1 MILYWQVLCVN
12 KIIIF
17 YGSNREFNK
26 KIPRDSRNLTDVVM
40 ELDSDSKNMIVHIPE
55 LQKENNDTKTE
66 KEKLKVANFV
76 INSDEYSGVREHVI
90 INFANFI
97 AKMDIQNM
105 YIQNPPIHISEQLH
119 RIYDEKNIIQE
130 IRQPYNGITKTIL
143 QQFYNGYD
151 DKIIG
156 QEIAKMKVLQALYPL
171 MDNKQKKPM
180 VILFYGDSGIGKTET
195 AHYLAEL
202 LDGKLMRKQFSMYQN
217 NQFGTYLFGG
227 SYGEGS
233 FAKDLLDRDSNV
245 ILLDEFDKAN
255 PVFHSAFYQLFDEG
269 VYEDRNY
276 KVNLDYAIIICT
288 SNYKT
293 ENEIKEQLG
302 TPIFNR
308 FDAVIHFED
317 LSDEAKE
324 KIARNF
330 IQESIEEYEEDG
342 IEMNKNILMRLQKSA
357 IAYSNAREIKHLI
370 QNTFSLYAIRQLC
383 LNDVTNESND

>member
-1 MILYWQVLCVN
+1 MN

-40 ELDSDSKNMIVHIPE
+40 ELDSDNKNMIVHIPE
-55 LQKENNDTKTE
+55 LQKENNETKTE

-119 RIYDEKNIIQE
+119 RIYDDKNIIQE
-130 IRQPYNGITKTIL
+130 IQQPYNGITKTII

-269 VYEDRNY
+269 VYEDQNY

-293 ENEIKEQLG
+293 ESEIKEQLG

-308 FDAVIHFED
+308 FDAVIHFAD

-330 IQESIEEYEEDG
+330 IQETIEKYKEDT
-342 IEMNKNILMRLQKSA
+342 IEMDENILLRLQKSA
-357 IAYSNAREIKHLI
+357 IGYSNTREIKHLI
-370 QNTFSLYAIRQLC
+370 QNTFSLYAIRKLC
-383 LNDVTNESND
+383 LNDVKSESSD

>member
-1 MILYWQVLCVN
+1 MN

-97 AKMDIQNM
+97 AKMNIQNM
-105 YIQNPPIHISEQLH
+105 YIQNPPIHIREQLH

-130 IRQPYNGITKTIL
+130 IQQPYNGITKTIL

-180 VILFYGDSGIGKTET
+180 IILFYGDSGIGKTET

-317 LSDEAKE
+317 LSNEAKE

-330 IQESIEEYEEDG
+330 IQESIKKYEEDG
-342 IEMNKNILMRLQKSA
+342 IEMDKNILLRLQKSA

-370 QNTFSLYAIRQLC
+370 HNTFSLYAIRQLC
-383 LNDVTNESND
+383 LNDVTSESND

>member
-1 MILYWQVLCVN
+1 MN

-55 LQKENNDTKTE
+55 LQKENSETKTE

-119 RIYDEKNIIQE
+119 RIYDDKNIIQE
-130 IRQPYNGITKTIL
+130 IQQPYNGITKTII

-269 VYEDRNY
+269 VYEDQNY

-293 ENEIKEQLG
+293 ESEIKEQLG

-308 FDAVIHFED
+308 FDAVIHFAE

-330 IQESIEEYEEDG
+330 IQETIEKYKEDT
-342 IEMNKNILMRLQKSA
+342 IEMDENILLRLQKSA
-357 IAYSNAREIKHLI
+357 IGYSNTREIKHLI
-370 QNTFSLYAIRQLC
+370 QNTFSLYAIRKLC
-383 LNDVTNESND
+383 LNDVKSESSD

>member
-1 MILYWQVLCVN
+1 MLCVN

-40 ELDSDSKNMIVHIPE
+40 ELDSDNKNMIVHIPE
-55 LQKENNDTKTE
+55 LQKENNDIKTE

-105 YIQNPPIHISEQLH
+105 HIQNPPIHISEQLH

-130 IRQPYNGITKTIL
+130 IQQPYNGITKTIL

-171 MDNKQKKPM
+171 MDNKQKKPV

-195 AHYLAEL
+195 AHYLCEL

-255 PVFHSAFYQLFDEG
+255 LVFHSAFYQLFDEG
-269 VYEDRNY
+269 VYEDQNY

-317 LSDEAKE
+317 LSNEAKE

-330 IQESIEEYEEDG
+330 IQESIEKYEEDG
-342 IEMNKNILMRLQKSA
+342 IEMDKNILLRLQKSA

-383 LNDVTNESND
+383 LNDVSSELND

>member
-1 MILYWQVLCVN
+1 MN

-342 IEMNKNILMRLQKSA
+342 IEMNKNILLRLQQSA

>member
-1 MILYWQVLCVN
+1 MN

-26 KIPRDSRNLTDVVM
+26 IIPRDSRNLTDVVM
-40 ELDSDSKNMIVHIPE
+40 ELDSDNKNMIVHIPE

-105 YIQNPPIHISEQLH
+105 YIQNPPIQISEQLH
-119 RIYDEKNIIQE
+119 RIYDDKNIIQE
-130 IRQPYNGITKTIL
+130 IKQPYNGITKTII

-156 QEIAKMKVLQALYPL
+156 QEMAKMKVLQALYPL

-180 VILFYGDSGIGKTET
+180 IILFYGDSGIGKTET

-269 VYEDRNY
+269 VYEDQNY

-293 ENEIKEQLG
+293 ESEIKEQLG

-330 IQESIEEYEEDG
+330 IQETIEKYKEDT
-342 IEMNKNILMRLQKSA
+342 IEMDENILLRLQKSA
-357 IAYSNAREIKHLI
+357 IEYSNAREIKHLI
-370 QNTFSLYAIRQLC
+370 QNTFSLYAIRKLC
-383 LNDVTNESND
+383 LNDKINESEL

>member
-1 MILYWQVLCVN
+1 MN

-40 ELDSDSKNMIVHIPE
+40 ELDSDNKNMIVHIPE
-55 LQKENNDTKTE
+55 LQKENNETKTE

-119 RIYDEKNIIQE
+119 RIYDDKNIIQE
-130 IRQPYNGITKTIL
+130 IQQPYNGITKTII

-156 QEIAKMKVLQALYPL
+156 QKIAKMKVLQALYPL

-269 VYEDRNY
+269 VYEDQNY

-330 IQESIEEYEEDG
+330 IQETIEKSEPLPAKAGRFALLLKQPKVVSPQDYHYFSTV
-342 IEMNKNILMRLQKSA
+342 ILPRSYQSYFFPVNLGFVY
-357 IAYSNAREIKHLI
+357 IL
-370 QNTFSLYAIRQLC
+370 
-383 LNDVTNESND
+383 

>member
-1 MILYWQVLCVN
+1 MN

-55 LQKENNDTKTE
+55 LQKENSETKTE

-119 RIYDEKNIIQE
+119 RIYDDKNIIQE
-130 IRQPYNGITKTIL
+130 IQQPYNGITKTII

-269 VYEDRNY
+269 VYEDQNY

-293 ENEIKEQLG
+293 ESEIKEQLG

-308 FDAVIHFED
+308 FDAVIHFAE

-330 IQESIEEYEEDG
+330 IQETIEKYKEDT
-342 IEMNKNILMRLQKSA
+342 IEMDENILLRLQKSA
-357 IAYSNAREIKHLI
+357 IGYSNTREIKHLI
-370 QNTFSLYAIRQLC
+370 KNTFSLYAIRKLC
-383 LNDVTNESND
+383 LNDVKSESSD

>member
-1 MILYWQVLCVN
+1 MN

-40 ELDSDSKNMIVHIPE
+40 ELDSDNKNMIVHIPE
-55 LQKENNDTKTE
+55 LQKENNETKTE

-119 RIYDEKNIIQE
+119 RIYDDKNIIQE
-130 IRQPYNGITKTIL
+130 IQQPYNGITKTII

-269 VYEDRNY
+269 VYEDQNY

-293 ENEIKEQLG
+293 ESEIKEQLG

-308 FDAVIHFED
+308 FDAVIHFAE

-330 IQESIEEYEEDG
+330 IQETIEKYKEDT
-342 IEMNKNILMRLQKSA
+342 IEMDENILLRLQKSA
-357 IAYSNAREIKHLI
+357 IGYSNTREIKHLI
-370 QNTFSLYAIRQLC
+370 QNTFSLYAIRKLC
-383 LNDVTNESND
+383 LNDVKSESSD

>member
-1 MILYWQVLCVN
+1 MN

-55 LQKENNDTKTE
+55 LQKENSETKTE

-119 RIYDEKNIIQE
+119 RIYDDKNIIQE
-130 IRQPYNGITKTIL
+130 IQQPYNGITKTII

-156 QEIAKMKVLQALYPL
+156 QKIAKMKVLQALYPL

-269 VYEDRNY
+269 VYEDQNY

-293 ENEIKEQLG
+293 ESEIKEQLG

-308 FDAVIHFED
+308 FDAVIHFAE

-330 IQESIEEYEEDG
+330 IQETIEKYKEDT
-342 IEMNKNILMRLQKSA
+342 IEMDENILLRLQKSA
-357 IAYSNAREIKHLI
+357 IGYSNTRDIKHLI
-370 QNTFSLYAIRQLC
+370 QNTFSLYAIRKLC
-383 LNDVTNESND
+383 LNDVKSESSD

>member
-1 MILYWQVLCVN
+1 MN

-26 KIPRDSRNLTDVVM
+26 IIPKDSRNLTDVVM
-40 ELDSDSKNMIVHIPE
+40 ELDSDNKNMIVHIPE
-55 LQKENNDTKTE
+55 LQKESNEKKTE
-66 KEKLKVANFV
+66 KEKLKVVNFV

-97 AKMDIQNM
+97 AKMHIEDM

-130 IRQPYNGITKTIL
+130 IQQPYNGITKTIV

-269 VYEDRNY
+269 IYEDQNY

-330 IQESIEEYEEDG
+330 IQECIEKYKEDG
-342 IEMNKNILMRLQKSA
+342 IEMDRGILLRLQKSA
-357 IAYSNAREIKHLI
+357 IEYSNAREIKHLI

-383 LNDVTNESND
+383 LNDVDLSLIHI

>member
-1 MILYWQVLCVN
+1 MN

-40 ELDSDSKNMIVHIPE
+40 ELDSDNKNMIVHIPE
-55 LQKENNDTKTE
+55 LQKENNETKTE
-66 KEKLKVANFV
+66 KGKLKVANFV

-119 RIYDEKNIIQE
+119 RIYDDKNIIQE
-130 IRQPYNGITKTIL
+130 IQQPYNGITKTII

-217 NQFGTYLFGG
+217 NQFGTYWFGG

-233 FAKDLLDRDSNV
+233 FAKDLLERDSNV

-269 VYEDRNY
+269 VYEDQNY

-330 IQESIEEYEEDG
+330 IQETIEKYKEDT
-342 IEMNKNILMRLQKSA
+342 IEIDGNILLRLQKSA
-357 IAYSNAREIKHLI
+357 IRYSNAREIKHLI
-370 QNTFSLYAIRQLC
+370 QNTFSLYAIRQIC
-383 LNDVTNESND
+383 LNDVKSESND

>member
-1 MILYWQVLCVN
+1 MN
-12 KIIIF
+12 KIVIF
-17 YGSNREFNK
+17 YGSNREFNEI
-26 KIPRDSRNLTDVVM
+26 IPEGSRNLTDVAM
-40 ELDSDSKNMIVHIPE
+40 ELDSDNKNMIVHIPQLKGASNE
-55 LQKENNDTKTE
+55 EETKTE
-66 KEKLKVANFV
+66 KLKVVNFV

-97 AKMDIQNM
+97 AKMDIENM
-105 YIQNPPIHISEQLH
+105 YIQNPLTHISEQLH
-119 RIYDEKNIIQE
+119 RIYDKNNIIQE
-130 IRQPYNGITKTIL
+130 IHQPYNRITKNIIRR
-143 QQFYNGYD
+143 FYNEYD

-156 QEIAKMKVLQALYPL
+156 QKIAKMKVLQALYPL
-171 MDNKQKKPM
+171 MNNKQKKPM
-180 VILFYGDSGIGKTET
+180 VVLFYGDSGIGKTET
-195 AHYLAEL
+195 AHYLAKL
-202 LDGKLMRKQFSMYQN
+202 LGGKLMRKQFSMYQN
-217 NQFGTYLFGG
+217 NQFATYLFGG

-233 FAKDLLDRDSNV
+233 FTKDLLDRDSNV

-269 VYEDRNY
+269 IYEDQNY

-330 IQESIEEYEEDG
+330 IHECIEKYKEDG
-342 IEMNKNILMRLQKSA
+342 IEMETDILLRLQRSA
-357 IAYSNAREIKHLI
+357 IEYSNVREIKHLI

-383 LNDVTNESND
+383 LDDTASEPNV

>member
-1 MILYWQVLCVN
+1 MN

-40 ELDSDSKNMIVHIPE
+40 ELDSDNKNMIVHIPE
-55 LQKENNDTKTE
+55 LQKENNETKTE

-119 RIYDEKNIIQE
+119 RIYDDKNIIQE
-130 IRQPYNGITKTIL
+130 IQQPYNGITKTII

-156 QEIAKMKVLQALYPL
+156 QKIAKMKVLQALYPL

-269 VYEDRNY
+269 VYEDQNY

-330 IQESIEEYEEDG
+330 IQETIEKYKEAT
-342 IEMNKNILMRLQKSA
+342 IEIDENILLRLQKSA
-357 IAYSNAREIKHLI
+357 IGYSNAREIKHLI
-370 QNTFSLYAIRQLC
+370 QNTFSLYAIRKLC
-383 LNDVTNESND
+383 LNDKINESEL

>member
-1 MILYWQVLCVN
+1 
-12 KIIIF
+12 
-17 YGSNREFNK
+17 
-26 KIPRDSRNLTDVVM
+26 
-40 ELDSDSKNMIVHIPE
+40 
-55 LQKENNDTKTE
+55 
-66 KEKLKVANFV
+66 
-76 INSDEYSGVREHVI
+76 
-90 INFANFI
+90 
-97 AKMDIQNM
+97 M

-119 RIYDEKNIIQE
+119 RIYDDKNIIQE
-130 IRQPYNGITKTIL
+130 IQQPYNGITKTII

-269 VYEDRNY
+269 VYEDQNY

-293 ENEIKEQLG
+293 ESEIKEQLG

-308 FDAVIHFED
+308 FDAVIHFAD

-330 IQESIEEYEEDG
+330 IQETIEKYKEDT
-342 IEMNKNILMRLQKSA
+342 IEMDENILLRLQKSA
-357 IAYSNAREIKHLI
+357 IGYSNAREIKHLI
-370 QNTFSLYAIRQLC
+370 QNTFSLYAIRKLC
-383 LNDVTNESND
+383 LNDVKSESSD

>member
-1 MILYWQVLCVN
+1 MN

-40 ELDSDSKNMIVHIPE
+40 ELDSDNKNMIVHIPE
-55 LQKENNDTKTE
+55 LQKENNETKTE

-119 RIYDEKNIIQE
+119 RIYDDKNIIQE
-130 IRQPYNGITKTIL
+130 IQQPYNGITKTII

-156 QEIAKMKVLQALYPL
+156 QKIAKMKVLQALYPL

-245 ILLDEFDKAN
+245 ILLHEFDKAN

-269 VYEDRNY
+269 VYEDQNY

-293 ENEIKEQLG
+293 ESEIKEQLG

-330 IQESIEEYEEDG
+330 IQETIEKYKEDT
-342 IEMNKNILMRLQKSA
+342 IKMDENILLRLQKSA
-357 IAYSNAREIKHLI
+357 IAYSSAREIKHLI

-383 LNDVTNESND
+383 LNDVTSESND

>member
-1 MILYWQVLCVN
+1 MN

-55 LQKENNDTKTE
+55 LQKENSETKTE

-119 RIYDEKNIIQE
+119 RIYDDKNIIQE
-130 IRQPYNGITKTIL
+130 IKQPNNGITKTII

-269 VYEDRNY
+269 VYEDQNY

-293 ENEIKEQLG
+293 ESEIKEQLG

-308 FDAVIHFED
+308 FDAVIHFAE

-330 IQESIEEYEEDG
+330 IQETIEKYKEDT
-342 IEMNKNILMRLQKSA
+342 IEMDENILLRLQKSA
-357 IAYSNAREIKHLI
+357 IGYSNTREIKHLI
-370 QNTFSLYAIRQLC
+370 QNTFSLYAIRKLC
-383 LNDVTNESND
+383 LNDVKSESSD

>member
-1 MILYWQVLCVN
+1 MLCVN
-12 KIIIF
+12 KIVIF
-17 YGSNREFNK
+17 YGSNREFSKIIPK
-26 KIPRDSRNLTDVVM
+26 KNRNLTDVVM
-40 ELDSDSKNMIVHIPE
+40 ELDSDNKNLIVHIPE
-55 LQKENNDTKTE
+55 LHEGNDDIKTE
-66 KEKLKVANFV
+66 KEKLKVTNFV

-90 INFANFI
+90 MNFANFI
-97 AKMDIQNM
+97 AKMDIENM
-105 YIQNPPIHISEQLH
+105 YIQNPPKHISEQLH
-119 RIYDEKNIIQE
+119 RIYDENDIIQE
-130 IRQPYNGITKTIL
+130 IQQSYNGITQTII
-143 QQFYNGYD
+143 QQFYTGYD
-151 DKIIG
+151 DRIIG
-156 QEIAKMKVLQALYPL
+156 QNKAKMEVLQALYPL

-217 NQFGTYLFGG
+217 NQFATYLFGG
-227 SYGEGS
+227 SNGEGS

-269 VYEDRNY
+269 IYEDQNY

-302 TPIFNR
+302 VPIFNR
-308 FDAVIHFED
+308 FDAIIRFED

-324 KIARNF
+324 KIAKK
-330 IQESIEEYEEDG
+330 SICETNEKYKENGIKIDED
-342 IEMNKNILMRLQKSA
+342 ILLRLQKSA
-357 IAYSNAREIKHLI
+357 IKYSNAREIKHLI
-370 QNTFSLYAIRQLC
+370 QNTFSLFAIRQIC
-383 LNDVTNESND
+383 LDDKKSESNN

>member
-1 MILYWQVLCVN
+1 MN

-55 LQKENNDTKTE
+55 LQKENSETKTE

-119 RIYDEKNIIQE
+119 RIYDDKNIIQE
-130 IRQPYNGITKTIL
+130 IQQPYNGITKTII

-156 QEIAKMKVLQALYPL
+156 QKIAKMKVLQALYPL

-269 VYEDRNY
+269 VYEDQNY

-293 ENEIKEQLG
+293 ESEIKEQLG

-308 FDAVIHFED
+308 FDAVIHFAD

-330 IQESIEEYEEDG
+330 IQETIEKYKEDT
-342 IEMNKNILMRLQKSA
+342 IEMDENILLRLQKSA
-357 IAYSNAREIKHLI
+357 IEYSNAREIKHLI
-370 QNTFSLYAIRQLC
+370 QNTFSLYAIRKLC
-383 LNDVTNESND
+383 LNDVKSESSD

>member
-1 MILYWQVLCVN
+1 MN

-55 LQKENNDTKTE
+55 LQKENSETKTE

-119 RIYDEKNIIQE
+119 RIYDDKNIIQE
-130 IRQPYNGITKTIL
+130 IQQPYNGITKTII

-269 VYEDRNY
+269 VYEDQNY

-293 ENEIKEQLG
+293 ESEIKEQLG

-308 FDAVIHFED
+308 FDAVIHFAD

-330 IQESIEEYEEDG
+330 IQETIEKYKEDT
-342 IEMNKNILMRLQKSA
+342 IEMDENILLRLQKSA
-357 IAYSNAREIKHLI
+357 IGYSNTREIKHLI
-370 QNTFSLYAIRQLC
+370 QNTFSLYAIRKLC
-383 LNDVTNESND
+383 LNDVKSESSD

>member
-1 MILYWQVLCVN
+1 MN

-26 KIPRDSRNLTDVVM
+26 IIPKDSRNLTDVVM
-40 ELDSDSKNMIVHIPE
+40 ELDSDNKNMIVHIPE
-55 LQKENNDTKTE
+55 LQKESNEKKTE
-66 KEKLKVANFV
+66 KEKLKVVNFV

-97 AKMDIQNM
+97 AKMDIEDM

-130 IRQPYNGITKTIL
+130 IQQPYNGITKTII

-269 VYEDRNY
+269 IYEDQNY

-324 KIARNF
+324 KIAKDF
-330 IQESIEEYEEDG
+330 IQETMEKYKEDG
-342 IEMNKNILMRLQKSA
+342 IEMDRGILLRLQKSA
-357 IAYSNAREIKHLI
+357 IEYSNAREIKHLI
-370 QNTFSLYAIRQLC
+370 QNTFSLYAVRKLC
-383 LNDVTNESND
+383 VSDKDNDLEV

>member
-1 MILYWQVLCVN
+1 MN

-40 ELDSDSKNMIVHIPE
+40 ELDSDNKNMIVHIPE
-55 LQKENNDTKTE
+55 LQKENNDIKTE

-105 YIQNPPIHISEQLH
+105 HIQNPPIHISEQLH

-130 IRQPYNGITKTIL
+130 IQQPYNGITKTIL

-255 PVFHSAFYQLFDEG
+255 LVFHSAFYQLFDEG
-269 VYEDRNY
+269 VYEDQNY

-317 LSDEAKE
+317 LSNEAKE

-330 IQESIEEYEEDG
+330 IQESIEKYEEDG
-342 IEMNKNILMRLQKSA
+342 IEMDKNILLRLQKSA

-383 LNDVTNESND
+383 LNDVSSELND

>member
-1 MILYWQVLCVN
+1 MLCVN

-40 ELDSDSKNMIVHIPE
+40 ELDSDNKNMIVHIPE
-55 LQKENNDTKTE
+55 LQKENNDIKTE

-105 YIQNPPIHISEQLH
+105 HIQNPPIHISEQLH

-130 IRQPYNGITKTIL
+130 IQQPYNGITKTIL

-171 MDNKQKKPM
+171 MDNKQKKPV

-269 VYEDRNY
+269 VYEDQNY

-317 LSDEAKE
+317 LSNEAKE

-330 IQESIEEYEEDG
+330 IQESIEKYEEDG
-342 IEMNKNILMRLQKSA
+342 IEMDKNILLRLQKSA

-383 LNDVTNESND
+383 LNDVTSELND